1 MATGH
6 VALFDS
12 AAQDAGSWL
21 NDIMIELE
29 WSDRHLALQALRGTL
44 HAVRDLL
51 PLELSAH
58 LAAQLPT
65 LIRGIYFESWRPSE
79 TPARDR
85 SRADFLMRVSEAITQ
100 DVDEDEIAAIV
111 GAVLRVLELR
121 ISEGEAL
128 KVLEALPKSIRELRG
143 D

>member
-1 MATGH
+1 MSTGH

-12 AAQDAGSWL
+12 AAQDAGAWL

-44 HAVRDLL
+44 HAVRDHL

-79 TPARDR
+79 TPVRDR
-85 SRADFLMRVSEAITQ
+85 NRADFLLHVSEAITQ
-100 DVDEDEIAAIV
+100 DVDEDELAAIA

>member
-44 HAVRDLL
+44 HAVRDHL

-65 LIRGIYFESWRPSE
+65 LIRGIYFENWRPSE
-79 TPARDR
+79 TPVRDR
-85 SRADFLMRVSEAITQ
+85 NRADFLMRVSEAITQ
-100 DVDEDEIAAIV
+100 DVDDDEIVAIA

-128 KVLEALPKSIRELRG
+128 KVFEALPKSIRELRG
-143 D
+143 G

>member
-79 TPARDR
+79 MPVRDR

>member
-12 AAQDAGSWL
+12 AAQDAGAWL

-44 HAVRDLL
+44 HAVRDHL

-58 LAAQLPT
+58 LASQLPT
-65 LIRGIYFESWRPSE
+65 LIRGIYFEGWQPGH
-79 TPARDR
+79 TPLRDR
-85 SRADFLMRVSEAITQ
+85 NRANFLLRAGEDITQ
-100 DVDEDEIAAIV
+100 DVDDDELAAIV
-111 GAVLRVLELR
+111 GAVLRVLEQR
-121 ISEGEAL
+121 VSEGEAS
-128 KVLEALPKSIRELRG
+128 KVLEALPKSIRELLG